1 MGIPYYFYTLTKSY
15 GNILSDTIP
24 CNPDI
29 YCLDFNGIIHPLCAK
44 VISHSTDVNEESMI
58 ENLYDKVKID
68 INTLKPRK
76 TLICVDGVVPL
87 AKMIQQRR
95 RRYLS
100 AYRNKIDKVDV
111 KWDTNCITPG
121 TNFMKKLDSYFK
133 KEVRYNS
140 LPSQII
146 YSGSDECGEGEH
158 KIFNLL
164 LNELDDSSVIIN
176 GLDADLII
184 LCLMSHRTN
193 IYLMRESDTNTY
205 VNIENLRKAIIEEL
219 TKKWNIPIITDIYS
233 DDAKNVIESYCVMC
247 SVLGN
252 DFIPHLLTLNLKSNG
267 LEKLISCTGNTY
279 KTHGLLVNDST
290 INYIALSD
298 ILQQL
303 AKYEDREL
311 FEETERYLKKTSPS
325 QIPSEYYAIK
335 NKDPIAEKIY
345 KNISK
350 WHQTYYK
357 TFFHTNITIDSSVIS
372 NVCECFITGIY
383 WTYAY
388 YKKKQIDNTWYYPY
402 EYPPSVKDIANYTIG
417 NDPPIMKNNTAQLT
431 TKIQLMIVLPIDSKH
446 LLDKKYQKMMDDKTL
461 GLYHLYPRN
470 YKIHTYLKT
479 HLWECTPSLPII
491 NINYIINHIS

>member
-15 GNILSDTIP
+15 GNILSNTIP

-29 YCLDFNGIIHPLCAK
+29 YCLDFNGIIHPLCGK
-44 VISHSTDVNEESMI
+44 IISESTNVNEESMI
-58 ENLYDKVKID
+58 EKLYDKVKLDID
-68 INTLKPRK
+68 TLKPKK

-100 AYRNKIDKVDV
+100 AYRNKIDNVDV

-121 TNFMKKLDSYFK
+121 TKFMKNLNTYFK
-133 KEVRYNS
+133 KQVRYNS

-146 YSGSDECGEGEH
+146 YSGSDEYGEGEH

-164 LNELDDSSVIIN
+164 QSEHESSSVIIN

-184 LCLMSHRTN
+184 LCLMSHRKD
-193 IYLMRESDTNTY
+193 IYLMREADTNTY

-219 TKKWNIPIITDIYS
+219 TKKWNIQPITDIYS
-233 DDAKNVIESYCVMC
+233 NEATDVIESYCVMC

-267 LEKLISCTGNTY
+267 LEKLISCTGTTY
-279 KTHGLLVNDST
+279 KTQGLLVNDST
-290 INYIALSD
+290 INYMALSD

-303 AKYEDREL
+303 AKNEDREL
-311 FEETERYLKKTSPS
+311 FEETERYLKKTSQS
-325 QIPSEYYAIK
+325 HIPSEYYAIK
-335 NKDPIAEKIY
+335 NKDPIAETIY

-388 YKKKQIDNTWYYPY
+388 YKKKHFDNTWYYPY
-402 EYPPSVKDIANYTIG
+402 EYPPSVKDIANYTLG
-417 NDPPIMKNNTAQLT
+417 NDAPIMKDNTVQLT
-431 TKIQLMIVLPIDSKH
+431 TNMQLMIVLPIDSKH
-446 LLDKKYQKMMDDKTL
+446 LLDEKYQKMMEDQTL
-461 GLYHLYPRN
+461 GLYHLYPRS
-470 YKIHTYLKT
+470 YKIHTYLKI
-479 HLWECTPSLPII
+479 HLWECTPILPII
-491 NINYIINHIS
+491 NINYVIKHIS